1 MATSMKRRN
10 RIGDLIARL
19 LHRQSGDTAPGR
31 LSGHGPSGMNQQPRV
46 RWSDDGAAIVG
57 SPQNLQEK
65 FAAYEARR
73 WGQQAADGSVRQ
85 PEPTSSSPGGIANQD
100 AMTPRL
106 RSPRSTWADKWQR

>member
-19 LHRQSGDTAPGR
+19 LRRQAGDTGR
-31 LSGHGPSGMNQQPRV
+31 LSGHGPTGMNQQPRV

-65 FAAYEARR
+65 LIAYEARR
-73 WGQQAADGSVRQ
+73 WGQQQAADRSARQ
-85 PEPTSSSPGGIANQD
+85 PEPTSSSPGGIADQD